1 MFGKVRQY
9 SADNRPY
16 SQGYGLPSGHI
27 QLWELDHKE
36 GRAPKSS
43 CLWTAVLEKTP
54 ESPLDCKEI
63 KPSVLREI
71 NSEHSLKGLTLRLKL
86 QYFGHLIWT
95 ANSLDGFPDAGKIE
109 VRRRGC
115 QRLRWLDGITYAID
129 MNLDKLWEMVKDRE
143 AWCAKV
149 QGVTKSQ
156 TQMDGWTTTKYTS
169 PDYGN
174 SPSSSSL
181 MNNSFLIKLHTNK

>member
-1 MFGKVRQY
+1 MFGKARHY
-9 SADNRPY
+9 SADKCLY
-16 SQGYGLPSGHI
+16 SQGYGLPSSHV
-27 QLWELDHKE
+27 QLWELDGKE
-36 GRAPKSS
+36 GRASKSW
-43 CLWTAVLEKTP
+43 CLWTAVLHKTP

-63 KPSVLREI
+63 KPSILREI
-71 NSEHSLKGLTLRLKL
+71 NSKHSLKRLTLRLKL

-109 VRRRGC
+109 VRRRGR
-115 QRLRWLDGITYAID
+115 QMLRWLGGITYAID
-129 MNLDKLWEMVKDRE
+129 MNLGKLWEMVRDRE

-149 QGVTKSQ
+149 QGVTNSQ
-156 TQMDGWTTTKYTS
+156 TKMDGWKTTTTKYTS

-181 MNNSFLIKLHTNK
+181 MKNSF